1 MLAMVS
7 EEPANIHLT
16 MMVEDHVLD
25 MVIIDHQVVLK
36 GGQILTSFGVQ
47 KGGHILDQTIIG
59 SRLVD
64 HHPDDP
70 F

>member
-25 MVIIDHQVVLK
+25 MVIIDHQVVPK
-36 GGQILTSFGVQ
+36 GV
-47 KGGHILDQTIIG
+47 
-59 SRLVD
+59 RY
-64 HHPDDP
+64 
-70 F
+70 